1 MHRWA
6 SGRDLDQVLRGS
18 DLTAGDFVRR
28 CKQVVDLL
36 GQVADAADD
45 AEVRRTARK
54 AMDAILRGVV
64 ATD

>member
-1 MHRWA
+1 MC
-6 SGRDLDQVLRGS
+6 SS
-18 DLTAGDFVRR
+18 DL

-45 AEVRRTARK
+45 DEVRRTARK

>member
-1 MHRWA
+1 MTFSMIHTCRVCGA
-6 SGRDLDQVLRGS
+6 ETSVEQMVFDII
-18 DLTAGDFVRR
+18 
-28 CKQVVDLL
+28 
-36 GQVADAADD
+36 DD